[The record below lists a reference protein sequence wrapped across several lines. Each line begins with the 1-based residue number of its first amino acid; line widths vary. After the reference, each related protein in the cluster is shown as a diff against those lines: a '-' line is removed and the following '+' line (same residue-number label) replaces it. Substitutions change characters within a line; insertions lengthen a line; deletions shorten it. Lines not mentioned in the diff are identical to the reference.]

1 MSTFNVGLCEQRRR
15 GAFAH
20 TNLRAVLL
28 NTHLNDNS
36 FQLQQP
42 IVFIWSD

>member
-1 MSTFNVGLCEQRRR
+1 MNTFNVGSCEQKHR
-15 GAFAH
+15 F
-20 TNLRAVLL
+20 V

>member
-1 MSTFNVGLCEQRRR
+1 MSTINVGSFEQSHR
-15 GAFAH
+15 FV
-20 TNLRAVLL
+20 NL
-28 NTHLNDNS
+28 HLNNNS